1 MSDSNNGE
9 VKSPA
14 PAGPPKKKF
23 ELSTEHRL
31 LIAFILMGAVLFL
44 TPYFYTDQTP
54 APAAKKP
61 EAAAAKPATPA
72 PKPVLSPDVS
82 AAAAAPAESAPLAAE
97 KEETFVLDTDVCRVE
112 FTNRGATIKSWTLKK
127 YLDGGKK
134 PLELVNVTAAPKAG
148 NPLSLVFRGQKP
160 SVDLNAAL
168 YAVKPQPDRLG
179 VDFEFSSGRTR
190 VKKSFRFRKDSYLS
204 QVTSEVFEGGVAV
217 PHLLAWRGGFG
228 DLSVLNAVGT
238 QHSIYF
244 DSASNKLEVNE
255 AKAAKDGPALVA
267 GTFSFAGIEDTFFA
281 AVFLPAGNGSL
292 EMLTISDQ
300 VATKFEP
307 KEDSFVGAAVG
318 GEGRNTLSLF
328 VGPKDIDILRT
339 VNPKLEQMVDFGW
352 FGFIAKPLFLA
363 VHWISEHYTRNYGWA
378 IVLVTVF
385 INFALFPLKLTS
397 MKSMK
402 KMQALQPQIAA
413 INAKYKSVGIRDPKK
428 QEQNQEVMALYK
440 VHGVNPMGGCVP
452 MVLQIPFFIAF
463 YKVLSV
469 AIEMRHAS
477 WLWVGDLS
485 APETLPIHILP
496 IAMIASQFVMQKMTP
511 ATGGDPAQQ
520 KMMLFMPLV
529 FGFMFYN
536 MSSGLVLY
544 WLTGNLVGI
553 AQQLFFNKTAT
564 ASAAVQ
570 SVEVTKKK
578 KFGK

>member
-1 MSDSNNGE
+1 MSDLNNGD
-9 VKSPA
+9 VQSPA

-44 TPYFYTDQTP
+44 TPYFYKDQTI
-54 APAAKKP
+54 APAAKKSEP
-61 EAAAAKPATPA
+61 AATSKAAANSKPSTPA
-72 PKPVLSPDVS
+72 PS
-82 AAAAAPAESAPLAAE
+82 AAPVESTPVAAG
-97 KEETFVLDTDVCRVE
+97 KEEAFVLDTDVCRVE
-112 FTNRGATIKSWTLKK
+112 FTNRGATVKSWTLKK
-127 YLDGGKK
+127 YLDENKK
-134 PLELVNVTAAPKAG
+134 PLELVNIVAAPKAG
-148 NPLSLVFRGQKP
+148 NPLSLVFRNQKP

-168 YAVKPQPDRLG
+168 YAVKPQPDRMG
-179 VDFEFSSGRTR
+179 VDFEFSSGRALVR
-190 VKKSFRFRKDSYLS
+190 KSFRFRKDSYLA
-204 QVTSEVFEGGVAV
+204 QVTSEVFEGGAPV

-244 DSASNKLEVNE
+244 DSATNKLEVQE
-255 AKAAKDGPALVA
+255 AKAANDGPVLSA
-267 GTFSFAGIEDTFFA
+267 GMFSFAGIEDAFFA
-281 AVFLPAGNGSL
+281 AVFLPTGNGSV
-292 EMLTISDQ
+292 EMLTVSDQ
-300 VATKFEP
+300 VSTKFEP
-307 KEDSFVGAAVG
+307 KEENFVGAAVG
-318 GEGRNTLSLF
+318 GEGRNALSLF
-328 VGPKDIDILRT
+328 VGPKDIDILRA
-339 VNPKLEQMVDFGW
+339 VNPKLEQAVDFGW
-352 FGFIAKPLFLA
+352 FSFIAKPLFLA
-363 VHWISEHYTRNYGWA
+363 VHWVSDSYTRNYGWA

-402 KMQALQPQIAA
+402 KMQSLKPRIDA
-413 INAKYKSVGIRDPKK
+413 INEKYKNVGMRDPKK

-452 MVLQIPFFIAF
+452 MALQVPFFIAF

-477 WLWVGDLS
+477 WLWVDDLS
-485 APETLPIHILP
+485 APEKLPIHILP

-511 ATGGDPAQQ
+511 VTGGDPAQQ

-564 ASAAVQ
+564 ASVAVQ
-570 SVEVTKKK
+570 SVEVTRKKK
-578 KFGK
+578 SGK